1 MTSNSHS
8 FTLGRLPNELLYR
21 ILGILD
27 NETILFSFRLTCRR
41 FYSIVQSYN
50 HYQLDFR
57 SISKPNFRS
66 ICRSIHPAHIVSLT
80 LSNENQTANQIK
92 CFLSSFSVQ
101 QMTRLRS
108 LTLLKIDYQD
118 FNTILQPLST
128 LSSLSLTFS
137 NNNFQNSET
146 LSLLSS
152 VISGQYLR
160 SLTFDLSTEN
170 INQISW
176 SKECLLQS
184 LTISQSIGFTQLC
197 TILSSALQ
205 LKKIVLQDCIVR
217 INRDTDLSMAYTQLI
232 SLTLNDS
239 GLNMNGCELLL
250 SAVPS
255 LEYFR
260 LIGGSELC
268 NGLFW
273 ENLIQKKL
281 LKLTKFEFG
290 LPGEASLT
298 LNDSSEIQ
306 TLVSSFRTPFW
317 LEVKQWFITC
327 YYFKS
332 SSSYCLYSL
341 PICKSNVKL
350 FANKDKLFYSTYPY
364 FSQDISMTDNVNEMQ
379 LNLTKLIAGDKDDD
393 NQATIYPYFRNLSK
407 LLVDIDDEWPINSV
421 EFLSSFINLSNIVN
435 MTIRLNLSIEYDFE
449 KLRHVTHFFDQTS
462 HLQSL
467 VIDNPEISAE
477 TICSLVPHHVKHL
490 QVTTSSIQ
498 DMKLLTEQMV
508 YLWSIT
514 FEAFDAEDLKIE
526 LSNWLAET
534 RPSSTLKYENS
545 ILSIWL
551 DRASTSTNKQ

>member
-1 MTSNSHS
+1 MTSNSHG
-8 FTLGRLPNELLYR
+8 FTLGTLPNELLYR

-27 NETILFSFRLTCRR
+27 NQTILFSFRLTCRR
-41 FYSIVQSYN
+41 FYSIVQTYN

-57 SISKPNFRS
+57 SVSKPNFRS
-66 ICRSIHPAHIVSLT
+66 ICRSIHPEHIVSLT

-92 CFLSSFSVQ
+92 CFLSSFPFQ

-108 LTLLKIDYQD
+108 LTLFKIDYQD
-118 FNTILQPLST
+118 FHTILQALST
-128 LSSLSLTFS
+128 ISSLSLTFS

-152 VISGQYLR
+152 IISGRYLR

-170 INQISW
+170 ISQISW
-176 SKECLLQS
+176 SNDCLLQS
-184 LTISQSIGFTQLC
+184 LTIFQSIDFTQLC

-205 LKKIVLQDCIVR
+205 LKKIVLQDCIVT
-217 INRDTDLSMAYTQLI
+217 INRDTDVSMAYTQLI

-239 GLNMNGCELLL
+239 ELDMSGCELLL
-250 SAVPS
+250 SVVPS

-260 LIGGSELC
+260 IIGGSQLC
-268 NGLFW
+268 DGSFW
-273 ENLIQKKL
+273 ENLIKKQL

-298 LNDSSEIQ
+298 LNNSSEVQ
-306 TLVSSFRTPFW
+306 TLIASFRTAFW
-317 LEVKQWFITC
+317 LEVKQWFVTC

-350 FANKDKLFYSTYPY
+350 FPNKDKLFYSTYSY
-364 FSQDISMTDNVNEMQ
+364 FSQDISMTDNIKEMQ
-379 LNLTKLIAGDKDDD
+379 LNLTKLMAGDKDD
-393 NQATIYPYFRNLSK
+393 QATTYPYFRNLTK
-407 LLVDIDDEWPINSV
+407 LLIDIDDEWPMNSV
-421 EFLSSFINLSNIVN
+421 EFLSSFINLSHIVN
-435 MTIRLNLSIEYDFE
+435 LTIRLNLSIKYDFD
-449 KLRHVTHFFDQTS
+449 KLLHITHFFDQTS

-467 VIDNPEISAE
+467 VIDNSEISAE
-477 TICSLVPHHVKHL
+477 TICSLVPHHVRHF
-490 QVTTSSIQ
+490 QVTISSIQ
-498 DMKLLTEQMV
+498 DMKLLIEQMV

-514 FEAFDAEDLKIE
+514 FEAFSAEDLEID

-534 RPSSTLKYENS
+534 RPGSTLKYENS
-545 ILSIWL
+545 VLSIWL
-551 DRASTSTNKQ
+551 DRATTSTNKQ

>member
-8 FTLGRLPNELLYR
+8 FTLSTLPNELLYR

-27 NETILFSFRLTCRR
+27 NQTILFSFRLTCRR
-41 FYSIVQSYN
+41 FYSIAQTYN

-57 SISKPNFRS
+57 SVSKPNFRS
-66 ICRSIHPAHIVSLT
+66 ICRSIHPGHIVSLT
-80 LSNENQTANQIK
+80 LSNENQTVDQIK
-92 CFLSSFSVQ
+92 CFLSSFPFQ

-108 LTLLKIDYQD
+108 LILLKIDYQD
-118 FNTILQPLST
+118 FHTILQALST
-128 LSSLSLTFS
+128 LSSLSVTFS
-137 NNNFQNSET
+137 NSNFQNFET

-152 VISGQYLR
+152 IISGPKLR
-160 SLTFDLSTEN
+160 SLTFDLSTDN

-184 LTISQSIGFTQLC
+184 LTMSQSIGFTQLC

-205 LKKIVLQDCIVR
+205 LKKIVLQDCIVA

-239 GLNMNGCELLL
+239 ELDMNGCESLL
-250 SAVPS
+250 SVVPS
-255 LEYFR
+255 LEHFR
-260 LIGGSELC
+260 IIGGSQLC
-268 NGLFW
+268 DGLFW
-273 ENLIQKKL
+273 ENLIKKNL

-290 LPGEASLT
+290 LPGEAPLL

-306 TLVSSFRTPFW
+306 KLIASFRTAFW
-317 LEVKQWFITC
+317 LEVKQWFVTC

-350 FANKDKLFYSTYPY
+350 FANKDKLSYSTYSY
-364 FSQDISMTDNVNEMQ
+364 FSQDISMTDNINEMQ
-379 LNLTKLIAGDKDDD
+379 LNLTKLMAGDKDDG
-393 NQATIYPYFRNLSK
+393 NQAAIYPYFRNLTK
-407 LLVDIDDEWPINSV
+407 LLIDIDDEWPMNSV
-421 EFLSSFINLSNIVN
+421 EFLSSFINLSHIVN
-435 MTIRLNLSIEYDFE
+435 LTIRLNLSIKYDFDQ
-449 KLRHVTHFFDQTS
+449 LLHITHFFDQTS

-467 VIDNPEISAE
+467 VIDNSEISAE
-477 TICSLVPHHVKHL
+477 TICSLVPHHVRHF
-490 QVTTSSIQ
+490 QVTTNSIQ
-498 DMKLLTEQMV
+498 DMKLLIEQMV

-514 FEAFDAEDLKIE
+514 FEAFSAEDLKID

-545 ILSIWL
+545 VLSIWL
-551 DRASTSTNKQ
+551 DRATTSTNRQ